1 VGKNKLAK
9 FAEMA
14 GFKNVVQVSFESSE
28 RVDYPLKGNWGSQHF
43 GNGKPIVLELGCG
56 KGEYTVSLAEK
67 YPDKNYIGIDIKGA
81 RMFTG
86 AKTALNRGLDNVAFL
101 RTNIDNLPFFFD
113 QHEIYEI
120 WITFPDPQMKKSR
133 RRLTSTFF
141 MSRYSHVL
149 RTNGIVHLKT
159 DSRFMFDYTLAMVNL
174 NRLEIVSGTDNLYH
188 SEVLNEMLGIKTFYE
203 KQWIDRGIDI
213 KYLAFKPEAREKW
226 LEPDE
231 RFEKDSYRS
240 FGRSARE

>member
-1 VGKNKLAK
+1 MAK

-14 GFKNVVQVSFESSE
+14 GFKNVIQVSIETSE

-86 AKTALNRGLDNVAFL
+86 AKNALQRGLDNVAFL

-133 RRLTSTFF
+133 RRLTSSFF
-141 MSRYSHVL
+141 MSRYSDIL
-149 RTNGIVHLKT
+149 RNDGIVHLKT
-159 DSRFMFDYTLAMVNL
+159 DSRFLFDYTLALVNL
-174 NRLEIVSGTDNLYH
+174 NRLEIVSVTDNLYQ

-213 KYLAFKPEAREKW
+213 KYLAFKPATREKW
-226 LEPDE
+226 LEPDD